1 LRIVVWAALAAVL
14 VSPALAT
21 ERLVTGG
28 VLRGIERPDGSEV
41 FYAIPYAAP
50 PVGERRFRQ
59 PEPVEAWQG
68 VRDATKPP
76 APCLQHDEGWN
87 ADDAAKSREDCLYL
101 SIHAPAHKP
110 GDRLPVFFWIH
121 GGSNKA
127 GAGYGYIDST
137 IHHRGIVLVSV
148 EYRLGVFG
156 FLASHALSAEASTH
170 TSGNLA
176 ILDQIAA
183 LHWVKDNIARFGGD
197 PANVTIAGQSA
208 GAYDVGV
215 LMLSPLARGLF
226 AKAIEESGTPGV
238 GLPPRSA
245 ADNEALGAQLATG
258 LGLADTADGL
268 KALRSLPGD
277 VVLKEGDKLVP
288 KGGLDPSAIWAQ
300 AMVDGYVLREGAQ
313 ETLAAGRQA
322 HVPLISGSNMREFPV
337 DMPDEA
343 ARAMVKAFYGTNAD
357 QALALYPADDPALGS
372 LATRVLTDVI
382 FRCEANTMAHWQTK
396 AGQKAWRYQ
405 FGLGVPGSGKPVE
418 HSSELKYVFDDPP
431 AGTDPAA
438 WPSLQG
444 YWANF
449 ARSGNPNGPGLAVW
463 PVHGPAASYIDFTPS
478 GPKRG
483 TDLRGPMCRLLSHPS

>member
-1 LRIVVWAALAAVL
+1 LRIVLWAALVAVL

-59 PEPVEAWQG
+59 PEPVEPWQG

-121 GGSNKA
+121 GGSNRA

-137 IHHRGIVLVSV
+137 IHHRGVVLVSI

-156 FLASHALSAEASTH
+156 FLASRALSAESPTH

-183 LHWVKDNIARFGGD
+183 LRWVKDNIARFGGD

-208 GAYDVGV
+208 GAYNVGI

-226 AKAIEESGTPGV
+226 ARAIEESGTPGI

-245 ADNEALGAQLATG
+245 ADNEALGTQLATS
-258 LGLADTADGL
+258 LGLTDTAEGL
-268 KALRSLPGD
+268 KALRDLPAA
-277 VVLKEGDKLVP
+277 VVLKNGDTITP
-288 KGGLDPSAIWAQ
+288 KGIDQSAIWAQ
-300 AMVDGYVLREGAQ
+300 AMTDGYVLREGAR
-313 ETLAAGRQA
+313 ETMTAGRQA
-322 HVPLISGSNMREFPV
+322 PVPLISGSNTREFPV
-337 DMPDEA
+337 EMPEDA
-343 ARAMVKAFYGTNAD
+343 AKGLAKAFYAANGD
-357 QALALYPADDPALGS
+357 KALALYATDDPVLGS
-372 LATRVLTDVI
+372 LATRVLSDVI
-382 FRCEANTMAHWQTK
+382 FRCQANTMARLQTK
-396 AGQKAWRYQ
+396 VSPKVWRYQ

-418 HSSELKYVFDDPP
+418 HSSELKYVFDEAPTGSNSTTWPP
-431 AGTDPAA
+431 
-438 WPSLQG
+438 LQA

-449 ARSGNPNGPGLAVW
+449 ARSGNPNGRGLASW
-463 PVHGPAASYIDFTPS
+463 PSYGTAANHIDFTTQGS
-478 GPKRG
+478 VRG
-483 TDLRGPMCRLLSHPS
+483 NDLRGPFCRLLDHPS